1 MPLIACIAVA
11 IASALVARV
20 TAPHLRHPGWA
31 LATVPAALFCV
42 FLGLGLRLEG
52 VASLTERVEWVPAL
66 GVALDFRL
74 DGFSLLF
81 CLLIT
86 GIGALVTI
94 YAGAYFA
101 DKPRD
106 KGARFLALTL
116 LFMAAM
122 LGTVLSDN
130 LIGLYVFWELTSLV
144 SFLLI
149 GFDSHQSAA
158 RKAALQSLIATAG
171 GGLCL
176 FGAILLIG
184 SALGTFS
191 LSEVVARGD
200 ELTASPLAPAI
211 LVLLCLGTFTKSAQV
226 PFHFWLPN
234 AMQAPTPA
242 SAYLHSATMVKLG
255 VYLLARFDQA
265 FAGMPAFGMTL
276 VVFGTATLL
285 VGGLRA
291 MMQSGF
297 KGVLAQSTV
306 GSLGLLVLLI
316 GLGGETAAVATV
328 GFILA
333 HALYKA
339 ALFFCAGN
347 VIHATGRTQITQMAG
362 LGRKLP
368 MTALAAAAAALSM
381 AGLPPMVGFI
391 AKELVFEAQLA
402 DAAGTVA
409 IALAVVGNAAFVMVA
424 LLSAINPFWKRR
436 GVPSEVHHA
445 DTPGLVVGPLVLSA
459 LGLLFGLAPGLM
471 ANSLVVP
478 AASALAGRPIEA
490 SFYLWHGFTPMLALS
505 AAVVALGA
513 VLYAIWP
520 RVHWRFGEWPPL
532 VALLGDRGYY
542 GVFNGILNLA
552 ERSTRILQN
561 GDQRAYTATVV
572 AATLAIL
579 TLGLVFNAP
588 GLAVDIDLADLRIA
602 PVAVL
607 AFMMIGAVA
616 ATRTRSLLTALVSVG
631 IVGFGSALVFLL
643 NGAPDLAL
651 TQFSV
656 EVLVVVIL
664 TALLL
669 RIPLRPASTRTTA
682 ERRLDLAL
690 AGGFG
695 IVVFV
700 ALIAMTAVQFDPRL
714 SAFFAAASYPEAWGR
729 NVVNVILVDFRAID
743 TLGEIAV
750 VCFAALGAWSLLRRT
765 GKTGGAR

>member
-1 MPLIACIAVA
+1 M
-11 IASALVARV
+11 AL
-20 TAPHLRHPGWA
+20 
-31 LATVPAALFCV
+31 VPAALFAA
-42 FLGLGLRLEG
+42 FLFLWSDGPR
-52 VASLTERVEWVPAL
+52 TETVSWVPSL
-66 GVALDFRL
+66 GVEIALRL

-86 GIGALVTI
+86 GIGALVTV

-101 DKPRD
+101 EKPPE
-106 KGARFLALTL
+106 KGANFIALIL
-116 LFMAAM
+116 LFMGAM

-130 LIGLYVFWELTSLV
+130 LIVLFVFWELTSLV

-149 GFDSHQSAA
+149 GFDSHQAAA
-158 RKAALQSLIATAG
+158 RKAALQSLVVTAG

-176 FGAILLIG
+176 FAAILLLG

-191 LSEVVARGD
+191 LSAIALRGD
-200 ELTASPLAPAI
+200 ELAASPLAPAI
-211 LVLLCLGTFTKSAQV
+211 LVLLCFGAFTKSAQV

-255 VYLLARFDQA
+255 VYLLARFDQP
-265 FAGMPAFGMTL
+265 FAGVPAFGTTL

-297 KGVLAQSTV
+297 KAILAQSTV

-328 GFILA
+328 SFILA

-339 ALFFCAGN
+339 ALFFCAGTA
-347 VIHATGRTQITQMAG
+347 IHATGRTQVTQMHG
-362 LGRKLP
+362 LAASLP
-368 MTALAAAAAALSM
+368 LTAAAAALAALSM

-402 DAAGTVA
+402 DAVGASVV
-409 IALAVVGNAAFVMVA
+409 ALAVLGNAAFVMIA
-424 LLSAINPFWKRR
+424 LLSAIDPFWKGRPH
-436 GVPSEVHHA
+436 PSRIVHPETA
-445 DTPGLVVGPLVLSA
+445 GLVAGPVVLSG
-459 LGLLFGLAPGLM
+459 LGLLFGLAPGLV
-471 ANSLVVP
+471 AGTLIEP
-478 AASALAGRPIEA
+478 AAGALAGGPVEA

-505 AAVVALGA
+505 AAVVALGI
-513 VLYAIWP
+513 VLYAAFG
-520 RVHWRFGEWPPL
+520 RVHGPLGETRAL
-532 VALLGDRGYY
+532 VALLGDRGYHA
-542 GVFNGILNLA
+542 VFDGILALA
-552 ERSTRILQN
+552 GASTRRLQN
-561 GDQRAYTATVV
+561 GDGRHYAVIVV
-572 AATLAIL
+572 AATLSIVTA
-579 TLGLVFNAP
+579 GLLVARP
-588 GLAVDIDLADLRIA
+588 GLPLSLDLSDLRLA
-602 PVAVL
+602 PAIVL
-607 AFMMIGAVA
+607 VLMVVGALV
-616 ATRTRSLLTALVSVG
+616 ATRLHSLLATLVAVG

-669 RIPLRPASTRTTA
+669 RVPLRPASTRSA
-682 ERRLDLAL
+682 GERRLDAVLA
-690 AGGFG
+690 ASFG
-695 IVVFV
+695 ILVFV
-700 ALIAMTAVQFDPRL
+700 ALAAMVATPFDPRL
-714 SAFFAAASYPEAWGR
+714 SEFFAQASYPDAWGR

-750 VCFAALGAWSLLRRT
+750 VCFAAIGVWGLLRRPSAR
-765 GKTGGAR
+765 GGRP

>member
-1 MPLIACIAVA
+1 MLFAAVFA
-11 IASALVARV
+11 GFPAALLARFLAARV
-20 TAPHLRHPGWA
+20 PHPGWVCA
-31 LATVPAALFCV
+31 LVPAALFAA
-42 FLGLGLRLEG
+42 FAAMGAGLGEAALVERL
-52 VASLTERVEWVPAL
+52 EWVPAL
-66 GVALDFRL
+66 GVGLGFRL

-86 GIGALVTI
+86 GIGALVCV
-94 YAGAYFA
+94 YSGAYFA
-101 DKPRD
+101 EKPRD
-106 KGARFLALTL
+106 KGASFLALVL

-130 LIGLYVFWELTSLV
+130 LVGLYVFWELTSLV

-149 GFDSHQSAA
+149 GFDSHQVAA
-158 RKAALQSLIATAG
+158 RKAALQSLVVTAG

-184 SALGTFS
+184 SAMGTFS
-191 LSEVVARGD
+191 LSEIAARGG

-211 LVLLCLGTFTKSAQV
+211 LVLLCLGAFTKSAQV

-265 FAGMPAFGMTL
+265 FAGMPAFGTTL

-291 MMQSGF
+291 LMQSGF
-297 KGVLAQSTV
+297 KGILAQSTV

-316 GLGGETAAVATV
+316 GLGGEAAALATV

-347 VIHATGRTQITQMAG
+347 AIHATGRTQVTQMSG
-362 LGRKLP
+362 LGPRLP
-368 MTALAAAAAALSM
+368 LTAAAAALAAVSM
-381 AGLPPMVGFI
+381 AGLAPMIGFV

-402 DAAGTVA
+402 DAAGALA
-409 IALAVVGNAAFVMVA
+409 IALVVVGNAAFGMIA
-424 LLSAINPFWKRR
+424 LLSAVDPFWKRR
-436 GVPSEVHHA
+436 DAPSEIKHRE
-445 DTPGLVVGPLVLSA
+445 TPGLVLGPLVLA
-459 LGLLFGLAPGLM
+459 GLGLLFGLMPGLV
-471 ANSLVVP
+471 AQTLIVP
-478 AASALAGRPIEA
+478 AASALHGAPIEA
-490 SFYLWHGFTPMLALS
+490 SIYLWHGFTPMLALS
-505 AAVVALGA
+505 AGVVALGV
-513 VLYAIWP
+513 VLYLAWP
-520 RVHWRFGEWPPL
+520 RVHWRLGEWPPL

-542 GVFNGILNLA
+542 AVFDGILSLA
-552 ERSTRILQN
+552 ERSTRMLQN
-561 GDQRAYTATVV
+561 GDQRRYTATVV
-572 AATLAIL
+572 AATVALVLA
-579 TLGLVFNAP
+579 GLLLAAP
-588 GLAVDIDLADLRIA
+588 GFAIDLDASALHPA
-602 PVAVL
+602 PLAVL
-607 AFMMIGAVA
+607 AFIVAGALA
-616 ATRTRSLLTALVSVG
+616 AARTRSLLAAMVSVG
-631 IVGFGSALVFLL
+631 IVGFGSALVFLV

-669 RIPLRPASTRTTA
+669 RLPLNPVPTRTRG
-682 ERRLDLAL
+682 ERRFDAVLA
-690 AGGFG
+690 AGFG
-695 IVVFV
+695 LVVFV
-700 ALIAMTAVQFDPRL
+700 ALAAMTAVPFDPRL
-714 SAFFAAASYPEAWGR
+714 SAFFAAASYPEAFGR

-743 TLGEIAV
+743 TLGEISV
-750 VCFAALGAWSLLRRT
+750 VCFAALGAWSLLRRRT
-765 GKTGGAR
+765 GSGGAK